1 MFLIQSSFACSTDGV
16 RGVIDMGGGNARS
29 SSNAQKLCSYILQD
43 DNLYPFFTVNE
54 TMMTAAN
61 LKISSRISSK
71 ESKQNLIDNI
81 LDSLHLSFAKET
93 RCVNLSGGQKK
104 RLSIALELIDNPPIL
119 FLDEPTTVSFLLFAQ
134 LLVLCGA

>member
-1 MFLIQSSFACSTDGV
+1 MKFLTFKILDLRTDGV
-16 RGVIDMGGGNARS
+16 KGVIDMGNKTSTEA
-29 SSNAQKLCSYILQD
+29 NKLCSYILQD

-54 TMMTAAN
+54 TMMMAAN
-61 LKISSRISSK
+61 LKISSRIMGR

-93 RCVNLSGGQKK
+93 KCSNLSGGQKK

-119 FLDEPTTVSFLLFAQ
+119 FLDEPTT
-134 LLVLCGA
+134 

>member
-1 MFLIQSSFACSTDGV
+1 
-16 RGVIDMGGGNARS
+16 MGGGNSRS

-54 TMMTAAN
+54 TMMTATN
-61 LKISSRISSK
+61 LKISNRIMSRD
-71 ESKQNLIDNI
+71 SKQNLIDNI
-81 LDSLHLSFAKET
+81 LDSLHLSFAKDT

-119 FLDEPTTVSFLLFAQ
+119 FLDEPTTVSSHIWSDI
-134 LLVLCGA
+134 

>member
-1 MFLIQSSFACSTDGV
+1 
-16 RGVIDMGGGNARS
+16 MGGGNGRS
-29 SSNAQKLCSYILQD
+29 TNAQKLCSYILQD

-61 LKISSRISSK
+61 LKISNRIMSMD
-71 ESKQNLIDNI
+71 SKQNLIDNI

-119 FLDEPTTVSFLLFAQ
+119 FLDEPTTVSSRVAT
-134 LLVLCGA
+134 